1 MNGIIVGKE
10 GFMML
15 VAERQQKILGLV
27 NEKKSIRVTDLSKI
41 FSVTEETIR
50 RDLEKLETDQKL
62 ARSHGGA
69 ISISP
74 SNSMEMPF
82 AEREVKN
89 IKEKKEIAYK
99 AVKEVAEGDE
109 IILDAS
115 STAWYMAKDLP
126 DIPLTVLTNSNRV
139 AMELSTK
146 KQITVISTGG
156 TLISKSM
163 SFIGPL
169 AESTFDTYHVSK
181 AFISCNGLHLKHGI
195 SESDEMQARIKI
207 KMMDSADTVYIL
219 IDHTK
224 FDVKAFFR
232 LNGIDVA
239 DYIITDNK
247 VDDKIVEQL
256 EEKSIH
262 VIKAQKK

>member
-1 MNGIIVGKE
+1 
-10 GFMML
+10 ML
-15 VAERQQKILGLV
+15 VAERQQKILKLV
-27 NEKKSIRVTDLSKI
+27 NDKESVRVTDLSKT

-50 RDLEKLETDQKL
+50 RDLEKLEVDQKL

-74 SNSMEMPF
+74 SNSMEMSF

-99 AVKEVAEGDE
+99 AVKQVVEGDE

-115 STAWYMAKDLP
+115 STAWYMAKVLP

-139 AMELSTK
+139 VMELSAK

-163 SFIGPL
+163 SFVGPL
-169 AESTFDTYHVSK
+169 AESTFNTYHVSK
-181 AFISCNGLHLKHGI
+181 AFISCNGLHMKHGI
-195 SESDEMQARIKI
+195 SESDEMQARIKD
-207 KMMDSADTVYIL
+207 KMIESAETVYIL
-219 IDHTK
+219 LDHSK
-224 FDVKAFFR
+224 FGVKAFFR
-232 LNGIDVA
+232 LNDIDVA
-239 DYIITDNK
+239 DYIIINSK
-247 VDDKIVEQL
+247 VNQETVKQL
-256 EEKSIH
+256 EEKSIQ
-262 VIKAQKK
+262 VIKA